1 MSASS
6 KAAVT
11 AVFLGVTVCALFA
24 VVAGATASPPHESVS
39 GRVVADSALA
49 SSATPAPDS
58 VVATSGQRFEI
69 RKGAE
74 GTVEFVDVSDDV
86 WQEDTQAAGKSPI
99 LMYAAAFATF
109 SIVLGAG
116 MTGIAFWEET
126 H

>member
-1 MSASS
+1 MSVSS

-11 AVFLGVTVCALFA
+11 AAFLGVTMCLVFA
-24 VVAGATASPPHESVS
+24 VVARATASPPHGSVS
-39 GRVVADSALA
+39 GRVVTESALA
-49 SSATPAPDS
+49 LSATPASDS
-58 VVATSGQRFEI
+58 VVTTLGQRFEI
-69 RKGAE
+69 RKGAD
-74 GTVEFVDVSDDV
+74 GTVEFVAVSGDD
-86 WQEDTQAAGKSPI
+86 WKEDTRAEGKSPI